1 MFPKL
6 KDCVSKVL
14 CWFRLYEVNHIP
26 DKNAEKAQIGVNSDE
41 STTPDEDNE
50 APWTFEILW
59 DVVTNVADLFT
70 INGEKN
76 ILIGRY
82 RPEKAADEIHDAEFP
97 RDSPLAV
104 AVEAVR
110 DKGFKVITGKWLI
123 RDRPPAI
130 VFHVESARD
139 MFGDRYMEMFKR
151 DHKIDIPDDDQ
162 EARDA
167 VIFGY
172 MVAEFL
178 TEFELRCQPES
189 SKESNPTTGPNTS
202 LSDNKQSSHQDESTE
217 SSPSIVPSDIERVPS
232 VETTGDEICT
242 QFHDWKCAVGLVLLR
257 QWSSRITTIFTLKTS
272 CLEGDFQ
279 SQERA
284 HEKARQ
290 RGIFHRISM
299 ELAAAL
305 ASNIFA
311 PISETVAEQAEVV
324 LGKHPDYV
332 ITQD

>member
-1 MFPKL
+1 MFRKL
-6 KDCVSKVL
+6 KDYVSKVL
-14 CWFRLYEVNHIP
+14 CWFRLYEVNRIP
-26 DKNAEKAQIGVNSDE
+26 EKDAEKAQVGVNSDE
-41 STTPDEDNE
+41 STTLNEDNE
-50 APWTFEILW
+50 EPWTFEILW
-59 DVVTNVADLFT
+59 DVVANVADLFT

-82 RPEKAADEIHDAEFP
+82 RPENAADEILHAEFP

-139 MFGDRYMEMFKR
+139 MFGDRYVEMFKK
-151 DHKIDIPDDDQ
+151 DHKIDIPAVDQ

-178 TEFELRCQPES
+178 TAFELRCRPES
-189 SKESNPTTGPNTS
+189 SNGSNPTTGLNPS
-202 LSDNKQSSHQDESTE
+202 LLSDNKQPSHQDEPTE
-217 SSPSIVPSDIERVPS
+217 PSIVPSDIERKPS
-232 VETTGDEICT
+232 VETTSGDEICT

-272 CLEGDFQ
+272 CLEGDFH

-284 HEKARQ
+284 HEEARR
-290 RGIFHRISM
+290 RGIFHRFSM

-305 ASNIFA
+305 ASNIFT

-324 LGKHPDYV
+324 LGKHPDFV
-332 ITQD
+332 ITQN

>member
-1 MFPKL
+1 MFRKL
-6 KDCVSKVL
+6 KDYVSKIL
-14 CWFRLYEVNHIP
+14 CWFRLYEVNRTP
-26 DKNAEKAQIGVNSDE
+26 DTDAEKGQVGVNREE
-41 STTPDEDNE
+41 STTPDEDNVKE
-50 APWTFEILW
+50 PWTFEILW
-59 DVVTNVADLFT
+59 DVVANVADLFT

-82 RPEKAADEIHDAEFP
+82 RPDKAADEILHAEFP

-139 MFGDRYMEMFKR
+139 MFGDRYLEMFKK
-151 DHKIDIPDDDQ
+151 DHMIDIPADDE

-178 TEFELRCQPES
+178 TEFELRCRPES
-189 SKESNPTTGPNTS
+189 SNGSNPTTGLNPS
-202 LSDNKQSSHQDESTE
+202 LSDTKQPSHQDEPTE
-217 SSPSIVPSDIERVPS
+217 PSIVPSDIEREPS
-232 VETTGDEICT
+232 GNEICT

-272 CLEGDFQ
+272 CLEGDFH

-284 HEKARQ
+284 HEEARR
-290 RGIFHRISM
+290 RGIFHRFSM

-305 ASNIFA
+305 ASNIFT

-324 LGKHPDYV
+324 LGKHPDCV